1 MIFHIPQSGPRE
13 PDWKGSEAPPQGVVG
28 LPFVTAAPQPR
39 NPELSGSNG
48 AWGCLGLGV
57 QSGLRWGRLCSRGG
71 RQRATSRHWMALGSG
86 VLLWRQRGHAR
97 RLQKEVAVPGLGA
110 RHLTAGGGRSWGSQG
125 LRGGPCESVCG
136 GGWALGGEKGSE
148 ARAPE
153 AKRRAR
159 GVCAGRPGGAEPGPG
174 PGPPEHVPRRTARGA
189 PASTPSP
196 RPPEACPP
204 AGRPQLTCRAARG

>member
-1 MIFHIPQSGPRE
+1 
-13 PDWKGSEAPPQGVVG
+13 
-28 LPFVTAAPQPR
+28 
-39 NPELSGSNG
+39 
-48 AWGCLGLGV
+48 
-57 QSGLRWGRLCSRGG
+57 
-71 RQRATSRHWMALGSG
+71 MALGSG

-204 AGRPQLTCRAARG
+204 AGRPQLTCRAARGWGRALRASRLPPPGREPGRARLGGAASGNARARGAGREGGANAQSRPLGGELRGAARSKTPRLGSTP

>member
-71 RQRATSRHWMALGSG
+71 QTARHIQALDGSG
-86 VLLWRQRGHAR
+86 VWGASLEAKGSCTPAPEGSRSPGAGGSSPDRWGREKLGVPGAPR
-97 RLQKEVAVPGLGA
+97 RSVRVRLRRGLGA
-110 RHLTAGGGRSWGSQG
+110 R
-125 LRGGPCESVCG
+125 RG
-136 GGWALGGEKGSE
+136 KGQPSS
-148 ARAPE
+148 
-153 AKRRAR
+153 
-159 GVCAGRPGGAEPGPG
+159 RPGG
-174 PGPPEHVPRRTARGA
+174 
-189 PASTPSP
+189 
-196 RPPEACPP
+196 EAAG
-204 AGRPQLTCRAARG
+204 AGRLRREARRG